1 MKKDPKC
8 YYATF
13 TGCDPKKF
21 RFETRIYLEDLR
33 EELSK
38 PTGQCVAAVVCKNP
52 GSASEIYPDRSGRW
66 ALIRKDNTLTRIRN
80 IFRDAY
86 GDDIPPGAFVKV
98 WNLFYLCG
106 KEYKDARRSVIQI
119 GVQNS
124 PSCCS
129 ESCPCSVVWFAWG
142 PPDPD
147 LDFLMKRFRKMGI
160 ERPFF
165 FDKNKRELVERVP
178 LTGADFAKHPI
189 RDSEVPA
196 GGKSVGEAVKEHL
209 KSVFAR
215 TGS

>member
-1 MKKDPKC
+1 MKKDSKC

-33 EELSK
+33 EELSR
-38 PTGQCVAAVVCKNP
+38 PIGLCVAAVVCKNP
-52 GSASEIYPDRSGRW
+52 GSASEIYLDRSDRW
-66 ALIRKDNTLTRIRN
+66 ALIRKDSTLTTIRN

-86 GDDIPPGAFVKV
+86 GDDIPPGAFVKI

-124 PSCCS
+124 PSCPS

-142 PPDPD
+142 PPDPG
-147 LDFLMKRFRKMGI
+147 LDFLMERFRKMGI
-160 ERPFF
+160 GRPFF
-165 FDKNKRELVERVP
+165 FNKNKEEIIKSVP
-178 LTGADFAKHPI
+178 RGTDFAKHPI
-189 RDSEVPA
+189 KP
-196 GGKSVGEAVKEHL
+196 GKGKPLGEPVREHL
-209 KSVFAR
+209 KAIFKG
-215 TGS
+215 TGG